1 MPIYRNQTNTMS
13 QIQALSRIRI
23 TNAQEAT
30 ALLRALM
37 PLYEQVAHILQVT
50 SVARTLTRNAIKR
63 DKEAQA
69 TTQPAP
75 IPTVPE
81 PTAPFTPEPIDT
93 EEGYSQSDV
102 EAKLE
107 TLKKATKTTKAKS
120 TKKGT
125 K

>member
-63 DKEAQA
+63 DKEAQI
-69 TTQPAP
+69 TQPAP
-75 IPTVPE
+75 TPE
-81 PTAPFTPEPIDT
+81 PTPVNAPFTPEPIDT
-93 EEGYSQSDV
+93 EEGYSQSDID
-102 EAKLE
+102 AKLD
-107 TLKKATKTTKAKS
+107 TLKKATKKT
-120 TKKGT
+120 TKKG
-125 K
+125 KK

>member
-1 MPIYRNQTNTMS
+1 MPLYRNQTNTMT

-30 ALLRALM
+30 ALLRALG
-37 PLYEQVAHILQVT
+37 PIYEQVAHVLQAT
-50 SVARTLTRNAIKR
+50 SVTRTLIRNMAKR
-63 DKEAQA
+63 DKEA
-69 TTQPAP
+69 TQPT
-75 IPTVPE
+75 PTPTPE
-81 PTAPFTPEPIDT
+81 PTPVNAPFTPEPIDT

-102 EAKLE
+102 DAKLD
-107 TLKKATKTTKAKS
+107 TLKKATKSTKT